1 MKQAKSEHEF
11 QQEIEGKSAAYKYL
25 HKARRATR
33 AVYNSFWLQM
43 FVASVIVCSFTVDV
57 TEAEV
62 PHLPGH
68 TLELS

>member
-1 MKQAKSEHEF
+1 MCVPQAF
-11 QQEIEGKSAAYKYL
+11 KYL

-43 FVASVIVCSFTVDV
+43 FVATVIVCSFTVDV

-62 PHLPGH
+62 LPEQG
-68 TLELS
+68 SQV